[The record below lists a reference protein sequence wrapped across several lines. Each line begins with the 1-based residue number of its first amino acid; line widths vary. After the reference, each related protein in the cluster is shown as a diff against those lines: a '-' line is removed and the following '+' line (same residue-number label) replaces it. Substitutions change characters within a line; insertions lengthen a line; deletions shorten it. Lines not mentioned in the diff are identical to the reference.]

1 MILTLIPHK
10 WTRLL
15 GSLVLLVLLA
25 GSIFAQQPVQG
36 ATVSSPSISDSYRIR
51 SGDKIS
57 VKFLYHAELNEAGV
71 LVRPDGFIT
80 LPMIDEVFAR
90 GLTVAELKASI
101 EKAYSETLLNPVVS
115 INLVEF
121 VAPRIF
127 VGGQVSRPGSYELR
141 AGQTL
146 MQAVILAGGFTR
158 DANRKMVLHARPD
171 GGGKLKMAT
180 FNLMKMLSDS
190 AATQEVLLR
199 DGDYVFVPDSKLSKM
214 SRVIEVFRSVMPGI
228 GIGLGY

>member
-1 MILTLIPHK
+1 MILTVTPHK
-10 WTRLL
+10 WPKLL
-15 GSLVLLVLLA
+15 GTLVLLA
-25 GSIFAQQPVQG
+25 LLAGPLLAQQPASGV
-36 ATVSSPSISDSYRIR
+36 AVSSPSVNESYRIR

-90 GLTVAELKASI
+90 GRTVAELKASI
-101 EKAYSETLLNPVVS
+101 EKAYTESLLNPVVS

-121 VAPRIF
+121 VAPHIY
-127 VGGQVSRPGSYELR
+127 VGGQVARPGSYELR

-146 MQAVILAGGFTR
+146 MQAVILAGGYTR

-171 GGGKLKMAT
+171 SGGKLKMAA
-180 FNLMKMLSDS
+180 FNLEKMLSDS
-190 AATQEVLLR
+190 ASMPEVLLR
-199 DGDYVFVPDSKLSKM
+199 DGDYVYVPDSKLSKV
-214 SRVIEVFRSVMPGI
+214 SRIIEVFRSVMPGI